1 MPAVKILDRKEM
13 LPEGDVMKAI
23 AWKIPESKD
32 FPEGIKYAFA
42 YIHKDKRIFGYDN
55 ERVKGHHKHFVDIK
69 TGVEREEKILFTDI
83 ATLFRQFNNK
93 IIILRKKLYGG
104 KDESKKS

>member
-1 MPAVKILDRKEM
+1 M
-13 LPEGDVMKAI
+13 
-23 AWKIPESKD
+23 
-32 FPEGIKYAFA
+32 
-42 YIHKDKRIFGYDN
+42 
-55 ERVKGHHKHFVDIK
+55 KGHHKHFVDIK